1 MLINIYFL
9 SELGRGCTTAG
20 REYIFEQ
27 VKGLPEFKGK
37 DIHVNLYSGTHFNK
51 PNVLIRKLKDSTVV
65 VVSKTDKG
73 IYIAHGSDIGR
84 LKTALRENKEN
95 AWETAVNLF
104 SR

>member
-27 VKGLPEFKGK
+27 VKELPEFKGK
-37 DIHVNLYSGTHFNK
+37 DIHINFYSGTHFNK
-51 PNVLIRKLKDSTVV
+51 PNVLMRKLKDNTVV
-65 VVSKTDKG
+65 VVSEAEKG
-73 IYIAHGSDIGR
+73 IYIAHESDIEL
-84 LKTALRENKEN
+84 LKTALRENKES
-95 AWETAVNLF
+95 AWETAVKLF